1 MSHISNF
8 EDLEYWQAARTFR
21 QEVYRLSR
29 LPGFARDYALVDQ
42 IRRAAISIGSNIA
55 EGFERGGNREL
66 IQFLSQAKG
75 SAGETKDQLYVALD
89 EAYGSQDQFDRAY
102 ALGESASRLI
112 GGFMSYL
119 RHATISG
126 HKFDTATAPA
136 NPKPRT
142 QNAKP

>member
-1 MSHISNF
+1 MSQIIRF
-8 EDLEYWQAARTFR
+8 EDLECWRAARAFR
-21 QEVYRLSR
+21 REVYRLSR
-29 LPGFARDYALVDQ
+29 LPDFSRDYALVDQ

-89 EAYGSQDQFDRAY
+89 ETDVTQEQFDRAY
-102 ALGESASRLI
+102 ALGDTASRLA

-126 HKFDTATAPA
+126 HKFDRVIAPA
-136 NPKPRT
+136 NPKPKT
-142 QNAKP
+142 QNPKP